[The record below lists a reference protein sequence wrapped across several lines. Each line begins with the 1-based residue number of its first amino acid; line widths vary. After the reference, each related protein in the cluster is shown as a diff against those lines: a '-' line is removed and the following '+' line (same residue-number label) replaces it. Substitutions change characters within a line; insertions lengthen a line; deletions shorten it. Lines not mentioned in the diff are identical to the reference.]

1 MSVVIEAMPQINARC
16 WFQWGKEWNVERD
29 PGQLAEYQRR
39 LRAARYRVPF
49 VGPQDTTR
57 TSESETPR

>member
-1 MSVVIEAMPQINARC
+1 M
-16 WFQWGKEWNVERD
+16 ERD

-57 TSESETPR
+57 TSEWHNRCTSKH